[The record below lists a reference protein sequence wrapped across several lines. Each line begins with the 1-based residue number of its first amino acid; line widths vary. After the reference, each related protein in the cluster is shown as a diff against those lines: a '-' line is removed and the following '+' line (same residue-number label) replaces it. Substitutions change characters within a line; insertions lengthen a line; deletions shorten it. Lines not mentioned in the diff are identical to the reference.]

1 MHQVPARRIELV
13 DGSCHQ
19 LLPQHSA
26 AWGEQKVQGLIQQPF
41 DVQLLLAGR
50 IHDQILQ
57 PVPAEILTV
66 KQHVPQ
72 GAPQIGIGILQ
83 QAASEIGIG
92 RTEDFEIA
100 VDAEGNAFQRH
111 Q

>member
-1 MHQVPARRIELV
+1 M
-13 DGSCHQ
+13 
-19 LLPQHSA
+19 LPQHSA

-57 PVPAEILTV
+57 PVPAEILSV